1 MGSCPDADVDPKYKV
16 IDSQISQRLARKKA
30 TVSKCIF
37 NGRLAKDCP
46 G

>member
-1 MGSCPDADVDPKYKV
+1 MGSCPDAYVDPKYKV

-30 TVSKCIF
+30 TVSKYIF